1 MRKSGMKKE
10 TKQEEIKEIDDS
22 EENEDME
29 EY

>member
-10 TKQEEIKEIDDS
+10 MQQEESKEIDDS